1 MRVET
6 KQTTGFADYFV
17 DIPETELDTL
27 NEIIDWG
34 AISNLLTGIKTD
46 YAPESMF
53 KMMLLQT
60 WHNMSDEM
68 ITQAMKRD
76 MVFIRFCG
84 FTLEGNKPDAST
96 LCRFRQK
103 LIERK
108 RLPVLLEKVN
118 RGLQTQGLK
127 VAEGK
132 YVTADATLV
141 GSARCPRLAIESQ
154 EKEEGENETRQEVR
168 YSDDK
173 EATWVKKRGKAVYGY
188 AGTFTTDEDGLV
200 ETVLARPANE
210 SEMTNFVEVL
220 DEAGIGK
227 GRKVLYDK
235 GVDSKA
241 NRKALKER
249 GLKDG
254 IMRKKPKG
262 KKMKPWEK
270 ARNRLI
276 SKRRFAVERTFGTL
290 KMVYGMARARYVGL
304 EKVKGE
310 MVMKSIAYN
319 MKRALNLH
327 RKLQVKCA

>member
-17 DIPETELDTL
+17 DIPETELDSF

-34 AISNLLTGIKTD
+34 AISNLLSGIKTD

-141 GSARCPRLAIESQ
+141 GSARRPRLAIESQ
-154 EKEEGENETRQEVR
+154 EKEEGENETRQEVT

-188 AGTFTTDEDGLV
+188 AGTFTIDEDGLV
-200 ETVLARPANE
+200 ETVLARPANRKA
-210 SEMTNFVEVL
+210 L
-220 DEAGIGK
+220 K
-227 GRKVLYDK
+227 GRKVLYGK

-290 KMVYGMARARYVGL
+290 KRVYGMARARYVGL
-304 EKVKGE
+304 EKVEGE

-319 MKRALNLH
+319 MKRGLNLH